1 MSTTTGI
8 GTSDRPLRV
17 AIVGSGPAGFYAA
30 IALQKQT
37 RCEVRIDI
45 LDCLPTPF
53 GLVRGGVAPDHPKI
67 KTVTRVYEK
76 CAVTPG
82 CRFLGNVRLG
92 TDVEVADLRGHYH
105 QIVYAVGNERARSM
119 GIPGEELTGCTPA
132 TVFVGWYNA
141 HPDHADAQFDWNSER
156 VVVVGNGNVAVD
168 VARIL
173 SKTREELEQTD
184 IADHALEKLAASRV
198 REVIMLGRRGPVQA
212 AFTPAEMKELTELP
226 GVDIVVDPSEL
237 ELDPGSRAAL
247 EEASPKSSARRNYEI
262 LSAAAGTSPS
272 RPRSIRFRFCESPVE
287 LLGDD
292 SGRVRGI
299 RLVRNELAPDD
310 AGVLRPRP
318 TDVFTDLE
326 VDWVFPAIGYQDRP
340 IPGVPFDERRRL
352 IANVDGR
359 VCDPSSREPKPGQY
373 VVGWAKSGPQGL
385 IGMHKAASASV
396 VELMLQDLES
406 GIITGVGE
414 IDDSAILE
422 FLDARGVRYVTWDDW
437 KRIDAAE
444 VQRGQSRGAPRSK
457 FCQIPEML
465 EVLNR
470 QT

>member
-1 MSTTTGI
+1 MTTNTRI
-8 GTSDRPLRV
+8 GTGDRPLRV
-17 AIVGSGPAGFYAA
+17 AVVGSGPAGFYAA

-37 RCEVRIDI
+37 RYEVRIDI
-45 LDCLPTPF
+45 FDCLPTPF

-76 CAVTPG
+76 SATAAG
-82 CRFLGNVRLG
+82 CRFFGNVRLG
-92 TDVEVADLRGHYH
+92 RDIEVPDLAGHYH
-105 QIVYAVGNERARSM
+105 QIVYAVGNERARSL

-141 HPDHADAQFDWNSER
+141 HPDHADARFDWNSER
-156 VVVVGNGNVAVD
+156 VAVVGNGNVAVD

-184 IADHALEKLAASRV
+184 IADHALEKLAESRV

-212 AFTPAEMKELTELP
+212 AFTSAELKELTELP
-226 GVDIVVDPSEL
+226 DVDIRVDASEI
-237 ELDPGSRAAL
+237 ELDPASRAVL
-247 EEASPKSSARRNYEI
+247 EQASANSNARRNYDL
-262 LSAAAGTSPS
+262 LSQAAGSSGS

-292 SGRVRGI
+292 KGRVRGI
-299 RLVRNELAPDD
+299 RLVRNELAPDE

-318 TDVFTDLE
+318 TEVFTDLA

-340 IPGVPFDERRRL
+340 IPGVPFDARRRL

-359 VCDPSSREPKPGQY
+359 VCDPESGEPIPGQY

-385 IGMHKAASASV
+385 IGMHKAASARV
-396 VELMLQDLES
+396 VDLMLQEIES
-406 GIITGVGE
+406 GTVAE
-414 IDDSAILE
+414 IGSIGDSSIVE
-422 FLDARGVRYVTWDDW
+422 FLDTRGVRYVTWEDW

-444 VQRGQSRGAPRSK
+444 VERGERRGAPRSK
-457 FCQIPEML
+457 FSRVSEML
-465 EVLNR
+465 QVLD
-470 QT
+470 